1 MIYAPLIQANELAAI
16 LQSDDLVIID
26 ASAGP
31 HTKSNYDAKHIAGAL
46 YMDLNKQMADIKENA
61 AHGGRHPLPAAKE
74 FAETLTGMG
83 ISNNSHVVIYDDKN
97 GSNAAARL
105 WWMLRSLGH
114 EKVQVLNGGIT
125 AAEKEALPM
134 NAAIPV
140 VKKITRY
147 TAIGWQLPQVTI
159 EEVEH
164 KAQDENSIVVDVR
177 DAYRYNGESEPID
190 LVAGHIPGAI
200 NIPFSENLDENGL
213 FLFPSLLKEKYESA
227 FKNIPSRNI
236 AVHCGSGVTACHTLL
251 AISYA
256 GLPIPSLY
264 VGSWSEWSRN
274 DKAIETTGDRNNNL

>member
-1 MIYAPLIQANELAAI
+1 MTYTPVIQAKELAAI
-16 LQSDDLVIID
+16 LQNEDLVIID

-31 HTKSNYDAKHIAGAL
+31 QTKTNYDAKHLEGAL
-46 YMDLNKQMADIKENA
+46 YMDLNQQLAAIKEDA
-61 AHGGRHPLPAAKE
+61 ANGGRHPLPTAKQ
-74 FAETLTGMG
+74 FAETLTSAG
-83 ISNNSHVVIYDDKN
+83 ISNHSHVVIYDDKN

-114 EKVQVLNGGIT
+114 EKVQVLNGGIQ
-125 AAEKEALPM
+125 AAEKEGLPM
-134 NAAIPV
+134 NAIAPV
-140 VKKITRY
+140 VKKNAAYI
-147 TAIGWQLPQVTI
+147 ANEWQLPQVDI
-159 EEVEH
+159 NEVER
-164 KAQDENSIVVDVR
+164 KAQDDHSIVVDVR

-200 NIPFSENLDENGL
+200 NIPFNSNLDEHGL
-213 FLFPSLLKEKYESA
+213 FLAPSVLKEKYEAA
-227 FKNIPSRNI
+227 FANIPSQNI

-274 DKAIETTGDRNNNL
+274 EKPIGTVDHGQ